1 MTKAGLPCPLVMAG
15 VRPISIILW
24 GKKMATIS
32 AEEILVR
39 LRELKPQILQ
49 RFRAKE
55 IQLFGS
61 SVRREQDPGS
71 DIDILVDFE
80 DGADLFDLTGLAI
93 FLENEFQ
100 QKVDV
105 VSKRALRE
113 ELQESILNEAVAI

>member
-1 MTKAGLPCPLVMAG
+1 MT
-15 VRPISIILW
+15 
-24 GKKMATIS
+24 TIT

-39 LRELKPQILQ
+39 LRELKPQIFQ
-49 RFRAKE
+49 KFRAKE

-61 SVRREQDPGS
+61 NVRKEQNAES

-80 DGADLFDLTGLAI
+80 DDADLFDLTGLGI

-105 VSKRALRE
+105 VPKQALRE
-113 ELQESILNEAVAI
+113 ELQESILNEAIAV

>member
-1 MTKAGLPCPLVMAG
+1 
-15 VRPISIILW
+15 
-24 GKKMATIS
+24 MATIS

-113 ELQESILNEAVAI
+113 ELQKSILDEAVAI

>member
-1 MTKAGLPCPLVMAG
+1 M
-15 VRPISIILW
+15 S
-24 GKKMATIS
+24 TIS

-113 ELQESILNEAVAI
+113 ELQKSILDEAVAI

>member
-1 MTKAGLPCPLVMAG
+1 
-15 VRPISIILW
+15 
-24 GKKMATIS
+24 MATIS
-32 AEEILVR
+32 AEEILVK

>member
-1 MTKAGLPCPLVMAG
+1 
-15 VRPISIILW
+15 
-24 GKKMATIS
+24 MATIS

-105 VSKRALRE
+105 VPKRALRE
-113 ELQESILNEAVAI
+113 ELQESILDEAVAI

>member
-1 MTKAGLPCPLVMAG
+1 
-15 VRPISIILW
+15 
-24 GKKMATIS
+24 MATIS

-80 DGADLFDLTGLAI
+80 DVADLFDLTGLAI

>member
-1 MTKAGLPCPLVMAG
+1 
-15 VRPISIILW
+15 
-24 GKKMATIS
+24 MATIS

-80 DGADLFDLTGLAI
+80 DVADLFDLTGLAI
-93 FLENEFQ
+93 FLETEFQ

>member
-1 MTKAGLPCPLVMAG
+1 
-15 VRPISIILW
+15 
-24 GKKMATIS
+24 MATIS

-113 ELQESILNEAVAI
+113 ELQESILDEAVAI

>member
-1 MTKAGLPCPLVMAG
+1 
-15 VRPISIILW
+15 
-24 GKKMATIS
+24 MATIS

-105 VSKRALRE
+105 VPKRALRE
-113 ELQESILNEAVAI
+113 ELQEAILNEAVTI